1 MKYSLL
7 ISIGAVII
15 SIAAVIFG
23 ILVIKNPSH
32 RSKLEDKLQ
41 TMVESSKNITA
52 SVGSNTCLKDSK
64 NQAKADLITQ
74 VKTFITNVNSA
85 LASKQITQQQAKPIL
100 DQASKFQDQLTNL
113 KLCSSYCKQGS
124 TYDESK
130 NQCIQ
135 NVLDS
140 LQDELKKIATSVDS
154 FIKSDVESSLPP
166 YVPHGSS
173 PTPSPSPAPSP
184 SPVTLPQCSV
194 LDQEKQDKICKQNPA
209 PGSSQQ
215 NIYCVTQGPKAGQ
228 CHGSTLIG
236 DNVCCKAT

>member
-1 MKYSLL
+1 MKFSLL

-41 TMVESSKNITA
+41 TMVKSSKNITA
-52 SVGSNTCLKDSK
+52 SVDSNTCLKDSK

-140 LQDELKKIATSVDS
+140 LQDELKKISTSIDS

-173 PTPSPSPAPSP
+173 PSPA
-184 SPVTLPQCSV
+184 PVTLPECS
-194 LDQEKQDKICKQNPA
+194 KSNQDEANKICKQNPA

-215 NIYCVTQGPKAGQ
+215 NIYCNTEGSEAGK
-228 CHGSTLIG
+228 CHGSTLTG
-236 DNVCCKAT
+236 ENVCCKAT